1 MITDITSL
9 GKMARKSNFGTL
21 SDDLI
26 RDRIVCGILHNAVR
40 RRLLEQLSLTLN
52 QCIDKCRAAEATKA
66 QMNGSVTS
74 GSQDEINKL
83 RRDLPSRKPKQ
94 PSQRFQSGNEKII
107 NCKCCGGSHEKWRES
122 CRAFGK
128 RCNRCG
134 RENHFARQCKS
145 KKQPTRVRQV
155 DEKSLFD
162 SSEDE
167 VFTISSVSTDKVG
180 TMQDKRTDTKI
191 FATMQV
197 GKKLVR
203 FQVDTGATCNIIR
216 EQDLLANTTISDD
229 GHVLTMY
236 NETQLQSLR

>member
-1 MITDITSL
+1 MGQHCIGEVHVIYERYEFNNRNQNIGENVDDYITSL
-9 GKMARKSNFGTL
+9 RKMAQKCNFGTL

-94 PSQRFQSGNEKII
+94 PSQRFESGKEKII

-128 RCNRCG
+128 R
-134 RENHFARQCKS
+134 
-145 KKQPTRVRQV
+145 
-155 DEKSLFD
+155 
-162 SSEDE
+162 
-167 VFTISSVSTDKVG
+167 
-180 TMQDKRTDTKI
+180 
-191 FATMQV
+191 
-197 GKKLVR
+197 
-203 FQVDTGATCNIIR
+203 
-216 EQDLLANTTISDD
+216 
-229 GHVLTMY
+229 
-236 NETQLQSLR
+236 